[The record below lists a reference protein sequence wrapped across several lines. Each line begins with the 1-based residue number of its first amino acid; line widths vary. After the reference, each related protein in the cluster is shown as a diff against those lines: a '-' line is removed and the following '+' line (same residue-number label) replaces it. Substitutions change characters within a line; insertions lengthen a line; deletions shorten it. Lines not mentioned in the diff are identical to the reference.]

1 MRQRCS
7 VAGIGEQAQAVRA
20 EADKMRAA
28 VEGHNR
34 DAKVTMTV
42 LQFRMLASM
51 MTQLADAA
59 SGCGGKDCMGAEVD
73 GFRFWVAQS
82 PLGHPQGTA

>member
-7 VAGIGEQAQAVRA
+7 VAGIGEHARQVRA

-28 VEGHNR
+28 VEGHGR
-34 DAKVTMTV
+34 DAKVTMTA
-42 LQFRMLASM
+42 LQFRLLADM

-59 SGCGGKDCMGAEVD
+59 SGCGGEECMGAEVD
-73 GFRFWVAQS
+73 GFRFWVAKS
-82 PLGHPQGTA
+82 PLGHPQGNA

>member
-1 MRQRCS
+1 MRRKCS
-7 VAGIGEQAQAVRA
+7 VAGIGDHARTVRA
-20 EADKMRAA
+20 EAEKMRAA
-28 VEGHNR
+28 VEGHGR

-59 SGCGGKDCMGAEVD
+59 SGCGGRDCMGAEVD
-73 GFRFWVAQS
+73 GFRFWVAKS
-82 PLGHPQGTA
+82 PLGQPAGNA